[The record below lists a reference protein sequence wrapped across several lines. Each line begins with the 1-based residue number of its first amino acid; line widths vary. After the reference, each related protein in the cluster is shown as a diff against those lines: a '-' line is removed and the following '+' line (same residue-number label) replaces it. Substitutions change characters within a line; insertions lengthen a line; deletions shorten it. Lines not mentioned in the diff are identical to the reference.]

1 MGTKNK
7 LTKLTIKQTRK
18 GLKASDVD
26 VMSERL
32 QAWAERLY
40 ALISVVKH
48 DLTASPVSPLCS
60 SHPRAAS
67 TARKS
72 ATRSAKTARSPPT
85 AQPIATCSTICG

>member
-40 ALISVVKH
+40 AA
-48 DLTASPVSPLCS
+48 DQ
-60 SHPRAAS
+60 R
-67 TARKS
+67 
-72 ATRSAKTARSPPT
+72 
-85 AQPIATCSTICG
+85 G